1 MKGQEERERAGE
13 ERMRDGQGEEILKE
27 AQWRNTEGG
36 AGGEAEAGGKEWR
49 ETQGGAGEK
58 GEGAT

>member
-1 MKGQEERERAGE
+1 
-13 ERMRDGQGEEILKE
+13 MRDGQGEEILKE

-49 ETQGGAGEK
+49 GDSGRGR
-58 GEGAT
+58 GEGRGDT